1 MKDATSIV
9 HRAAGYVVV
18 EKASGFL
25 SVPGKGEHKQDC
37 VIARVRE
44 TISDATGP
52 MIVHRL
58 DMDTSGLMVVALD
71 KDTQRELSR
80 QFELREVEKAY
91 MALVSGVPVHEE
103 GLIDVPMRT
112 DIDNR
117 PRQIVDF
124 VHGKPSQT
132 KYRVT
137 SHEIDRSRVRFEPV
151 TGRSHQI
158 RVHAATPTRVRSND
172 LEGEVFVA
180 GGLGCPIVGDPL
192 YGGDV
197 SLGESGATTDRLMLH
212 ASELSF
218 WDPATGRRVRFE
230 SRTPF

>member
-1 MKDATSIV
+1 MKDAISIV
-9 HRAAGYVVV
+9 HKTLGYVVI
-18 EKASGFL
+18 EKVSGFL

-44 TISDATGP
+44 AIPEARGP

-71 KDTQRELSR
+71 EASQRELSR
-80 QFELREVEKAY
+80 QFEQREVEKAY
-91 MALVSGVPVHEE
+91 VALVAGIPNADS

-117 PRQIVDF
+117 PHQIVDF
-124 VHGKPSQT
+124 IHGKPSQT
-132 KYRVT
+132 RFSVL
-137 SHEIDRSRVRFEPV
+137 SHEVDRARVRFEPV

-158 RVHAATPTRVRSND
+158 RVHAATPERIKRND
-172 LEGEVFVA
+172 IEGDVYVA

-192 YGGDV
+192 YGNGD
-197 SLGESGATTDRLMLH
+197 AAQRLMLH
-212 ASELSF
+212 AGELAF
-218 WDPATGRRVRFE
+218 WDPTTGKRIQFE
-230 SRTPF
+230 SATPF